1 MLRSKLLCCS
11 HAGAP
16 EEPPP
21 YTVLSTCKGADLKG
35 TRYKPLF
42 NYFVPEFKDTAW
54 RVCNDTYVTSDSG
67 TGVVHQAP
75 AFGEDDYRCA
85 LHNII
90 FAFPFFAGG
99 LIASIEYVKLL
110 KAQMELS
117 QHKC

>member
-16 EEPPP
+16 EEPPA

-85 LHNII
+85 LHNI
-90 FAFPFFAGG
+90 F
-99 LIASIEYVKLL
+99 LL
-110 KAQMELS
+110 VA
-117 QHKC
+117 